1 MAEAEAAG
9 GRQPGEGGA
18 EGGFTASS
26 PLLRFILQLTA
37 QQLVDKADVEVAEA
51 LSLPPSL
58 LDSLKGWGGS
68 GEAHILA
75 SRRAGSYCLTAK
87 AVSFVA

>member
-9 GRQPGEGGA
+9 GWQPGEGGA

-51 LSLPPSL
+51 LSLPPSWTV
-58 LDSLKGWGGS
+58 SRGGEGVEKPTS
-68 GEAHILA
+68 WPPGEQALI
-75 SRRAGSYCLTAK
+75 
-87 AVSFVA
+87 V

>member
-9 GRQPGEGGA
+9 GWQTGEGGA

-26 PLLRFILQLTA
+26 PLPRFILQLTA

-51 LSLPPSL
+51 PSLSLPPGQSQGVGRECRSPHPGLQESRL
-58 LDSLKGWGGS
+58 LLSD
-68 GEAHILA
+68 
-75 SRRAGSYCLTAK
+75 C
-87 AVSFVA
+87 